1 MKTSVLSVTYNG
13 EQADRLDA
21 YFASLAAQTR
31 PADEIVL
38 VLDGEVRDE
47 LHQVIARWSETL
59 PVHLIQAE
67 KKGLATGLNRGLDAL
82 TGDIV
87 FRADTDDVNLPDRF
101 QAQAA
106 VLEDPT
112 IAVTSSPIRE
122 ITRDGGHQI
131 KAVPQGA
138 LKPWTLYSFF
148 RNPVNHNCCAFR
160 ASDIRAVGA
169 YTPGRMEDYRLW
181 MTVLSAGKRIVNT
194 AGVLLEAD
202 AGNLAGRRG
211 GRDYFLAEVA
221 LFKLNARRMGYLGTI
236 PAAIAFALRA
246 PFRSAW
252 MKSAR
257 EFGYAHIFRK
267 NA

>member
-13 EQADRLDA
+13 EKADRLDA
-21 YFASLAAQTR
+21 FFASLAAQSR

-47 LHQVIARWSETL
+47 LHQVIAHWSETL
-59 PVHLIQAE
+59 PVKLIQAE
-67 KKGLATGLNRGLDAL
+67 KKGLATGLNRGLAEL
-82 TGDIV
+82 TGEIV
-87 FRADTDDVNLPDRF
+87 FRADTDDVNLPERF
-101 QAQAA
+101 RAQAA

-122 ITRDGGHQI
+122 ITRDGKHQI
-131 KAVPQGA
+131 KAVPEGEI
-138 LKPWTLYSFF
+138 KPWTLYSFF

-160 ASDIRAVGA
+160 AGDIRAVGG
-169 YTPGRMEDYRLW
+169 YTAGRMEDYRLW
-181 MTVLSAGKRIVNT
+181 MTTLVQGKRIVNT
-194 AGVLLEAD
+194 TEILLEAD

-211 GRDYFLAEVA
+211 GRDYFMAEVA
-221 LFKLNARRMGYLGTI
+221 LFKLNARRMGYLGAI
-236 PAAIAFALRA
+236 PAGISFLLRA

-257 EFGYAHIFRK
+257 EFGYAYVFRK